1 MMSLGPLM
9 SSYRHSEGSGSDPR
23 NPGKATSFHQSEIPR
38 SLRLPRND
46 VRLALSVMLAL
57 VLVGCEPPSKLP
69 TVQMQIGNDR
79 FTLEVAD
86 DDASRETGLMNRD
99 SMAARHGMLFVFDH
113 ADVVGFWM
121 KNTRIPL
128 DIVFIN
134 EFGRVVAV
142 KTMQPFDLRSVSS
155 EQPAMYAIELNAGA
169 AREVNGKVNDV
180 LTIPPLPHKGPATS
194 PTATAPASEPA
205 GR

>member
-1 MMSLGPLM
+1 
-9 SSYRHSEGSGSDPR
+9 
-23 NPGKATSFHQSEIPR
+23 
-38 SLRLPRND
+38 
-46 VRLALSVMLAL
+46 
-57 VLVGCEPPSKLP
+57 
-69 TVQMQIGNDR
+69 MQIGNDR

-86 DDASRETGLMNRD
+86 DDASRQTGLMNRD
-99 SMAARHGMLFVFDH
+99 SMGSRHGMLFVFDQ
-113 ADVVGFWM
+113 ANVVGFWM

-169 AREVNGKVNDV
+169 AREVNVKANDV
-180 LTIPPLPHKGPATS
+180 LTIPPLPHKGAPTS
-194 PTATAPASEPA
+194 EPGATAPSTSPSD
-205 GR
+205 R